1 MGQRREGTQ
10 GKKKDAR
17 MEKITPRRAEPKTL
31 DTAPGMRE
39 NMPMGQTCK
48 ETRCRIRER
57 HPPPAQRPLITAK
70 AILLRTVMLDRKTK
84 KEKGDET
91 HRGVSEVAK
100 GQMRRVLTLTRT
112 RQATRELKPPSSA
125 SANRPKP
132 IRPADDARL

>member
-48 ETRCRIRER
+48 ETRCRTGKRR
-57 HPPPAQRPLITAK
+57 SPPAQRPLITAK
-70 AILLRTVMLDRKTK
+70 AILLRPVVLETVQKD
-84 KEKGDET
+84 KEGKG
-91 HRGVSEVAK
+91 RSNAQRSE
-100 GQMRRVLTLTRT
+100 
-112 RQATRELKPPSSA
+112 
-125 SANRPKP
+125 
-132 IRPADDARL
+132 